1 MTKETMSETAVLK
14 TDTVGR
20 VQTPHDRRETLLE
33 EFDRSGLSAARF
45 ATLVGIKYSTFAAWV
60 ARRRKQRGEVSA
72 PARAGEPVRWLEAV
86 VRDAQTPVSR
96 PVVPLTLRLPGGRA
110 IELNGLDQV
119 ELAAALVRA
128 LEKGPAPC

>member
-1 MTKETMSETAVLK
+1 MTNEILSETAVLK

-20 VQTPHDRRETLLE
+20 VQTPRDRRETLLE

-60 ARRRKQRGEVSA
+60 ARRRKQCGEVST
-72 PARAGEPVRWLEAV
+72 PARADEPVRWLEAV
-86 VRDAQTPVSR
+86 VRDAQTPVCR

-110 IELNGLDQV
+110 IELSGPDQV
-119 ELAAALVRA
+119 DLAAALVRA
-128 LEKGPAPC
+128 LEKGLAPC